1 VADPRTSSTL
11 WGQVL
16 SSIVNAAAGLTA
28 SAFSLGARGGLPK
41 TNSSPVQWNQ
51 IGTTRGV
58 PSVQEQTIRAG
69 EPNA

>member
-1 VADPRTSSTL
+1 M
-11 WGQVL
+11 L

-58 PSVQEQTIRAG
+58 PSVQE
-69 EPNA
+69 